1 MFERF
6 IGLTYG
12 FGFSGEGVVARAF
25 VARFSSL
32 AKLGAPDGVDFDN
45 GDATFGG
52 EPKAIIRKEDRPN
65 GSSRMRFCIIGG
77 RLQRHLVLAYAMTKP
92 SVPPLQVRPASQ
104 TIEWN

>member
-12 FGFSGEGVVARAF
+12 FGFSGGCVAACAF

-32 AKLGAPDGVDFDN
+32 AKLGAPVGVDFDT

-52 EPKAIIRKEDRPN
+52 APKAIIRNEDRPKT
-65 GSSRMRFCIIGG
+65 SSRMRLCIIGG
-77 RLQRHLVLAYAMTKP
+77 RPQRHLVLAYAMTKP
-92 SVPPLQVRPASQ
+92 SVPL
-104 TIEWN
+104 